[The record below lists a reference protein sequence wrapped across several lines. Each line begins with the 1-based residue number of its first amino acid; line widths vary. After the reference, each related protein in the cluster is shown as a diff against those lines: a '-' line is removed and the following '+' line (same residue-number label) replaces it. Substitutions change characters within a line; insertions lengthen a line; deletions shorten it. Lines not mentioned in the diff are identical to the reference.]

1 MEELKHTC
9 ANCEEVF
16 DETVK
21 LSKCGKCKVMHYCS
35 EECQKEDW
43 PRHKEECT
51 KIESVMGLNHAI
63 TSAEKVSD
71 FDAILVALKKKCA
84 PACGSFIVWTAQNNV
99 EGLTHFTDNT
109 SPNSFAI
116 GFAKCPQCPETPYNK
131 DEQISFTIIHKQ
143 KAYRTGYQGTHDTE
157 EIPEIKTMPRVLV
170 NDGEGNLFVLVTRSF
185 GALRTFGKANSER
198 IWTCVVS
205 KISESLDIIQGC
217 PHDKAST

>member
-143 KAYRTGYQGTHDTE
+143 KAYRTGYQGTHDTK
-157 EIPEIKTMPRVLV
+157 EIPQIKTMPRVLV
-170 NDGEGNLFVLVTRSF
+170 NDFVDTNCVLLVEQVDDENVMTAVYTCGHRYPQNQWKRE
-185 GALRTFGKANSER
+185 LRRHRHS
-198 IWTCVVS
+198 
-205 KISESLDIIQGC
+205 
-217 PHDKAST
+217 